1 MMQYFSTF
9 PSSPLFSSQP
19 NKKKLILFFFFSSLF
34 FQDPFLTSFFLK
46 WKIVVLGIT
55 SNSCMVIRSFYS
67 SEAYCSIYKNVA
79 KVHAKMMMV
88 MMNRN
93 PNECPSAFWICPKS
107 SQLDLHCL
115 PSFGFGHVLQRPN
128 NSCRISASWEVD
140 GHIKEII
147 ITRSTF
153 PSCKVPFLI
162 MSIV

>member
-1 MMQYFSTF
+1 MIQCCLRKSWNCTISSIDWVLLVGKHNCKMQYFSTF

-19 NKKKLILFFFFSSLF
+19 NKKKWYFSFFFSSLF

-55 SNSCMVIRSFYS
+55 SNLCMVIRSFYT
-67 SEAYCSIYKNVA
+67 SEAYCSIYTNVA

-107 SQLDLHCL
+107 S
-115 PSFGFGHVLQRPN
+115 
-128 NSCRISASWEVD
+128 
-140 GHIKEII
+140 
-147 ITRSTF
+147 
-153 PSCKVPFLI
+153 
-162 MSIV
+162 